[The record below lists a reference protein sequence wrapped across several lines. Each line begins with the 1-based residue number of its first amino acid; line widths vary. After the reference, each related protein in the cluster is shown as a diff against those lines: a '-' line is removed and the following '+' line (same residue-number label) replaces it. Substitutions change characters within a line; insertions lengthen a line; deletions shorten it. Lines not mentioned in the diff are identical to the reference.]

1 MFVAPYYFKT
11 ATVTQM
17 LIYSIKQGAF
27 PQGCSGRLLSFQTPV
42 ATSQFYYLS
51 NIGKNYMLLLFPTA
65 GKFHKQYIFSMYTIP

>member
-27 PQGCSGRLLSFQTPV
+27 PQGCSGRLLSFQNPV